1 MLKVYSKKRCSLK
14 QEHQQSLVYVIYN
27 IKLEKNIWRKG
38 MHLDMI
44 LIDEASPDNKWLVQ
58 SKEPCLSDDLGWLDE
73 CDGDI
78 FDTRTGDLLC
88 PRI

>member
-1 MLKVYSKKRCSLK
+1 
-14 QEHQQSLVYVIYN
+14 
-27 IKLEKNIWRKG
+27 